1 MQAEEVFALGLGLT
15 APWTLLSQR
24 LDMESNPFELHLEIG
39 AERGAKYPC
48 PTCGAMCAAHDFE
61 EMSWRHLNFFQHHC
75 YISARVPRV
84 KCKAHGIHRTTVPWS
99 RPGSG
104 FTLLFEQV
112 VMSLAREMSVDA
124 VARFVGVHDTR
135 IWRIIRHYVLKAMT
149 GLDLSGVHG
158 IALDE
163 TASKRGHNYV
173 TVFLDMDRETRP
185 VIFAVPGKGKECL
198 KAFAAF
204 LDNHKGKVDNI
215 LEVVCDMSPAFIAA
229 VGDSFPKA
237 SLTVDWFHVVQLF
250 TTRMDEVRKLE
261 VRNKVVLPKGT
272 RWTTL
277 KGRET
282 KRTDCQQA
290 ALQELFERGLATAT
304 AFRVKEM
311 LRWVREANT
320 AQGARWRATNFL
332 RTARKLV
339 AGDPLLAPMCKALYT
354 FEQHLPHILRRWDS
368 LLSNARLECLNGLFQ
383 AARAKARGYRNADYF
398 ITMIYLIGAPITAL
412 LQNSIPH

>member
-1 MQAEEVFALGLGLT
+1 MQAEDVFALGLGLS

-24 LDMESNPFELHLEIG
+24 LDTESNPFELHLEIG

-61 EMSWRHLNFFQHHC
+61 EMTWRHLNFFQHHC

-84 KCKAHGIHRTTVPWS
+84 KCKEHGIHRATVPWS

-112 VMSLAREMSVDA
+112 VMSLAREMSVSA
-124 VARFVGVHDTR
+124 VAHFVGVNDTR
-135 IWRIIRHYVLKAMT
+135 IWRIIHHYVLKAMT

-173 TVFLDMDRETRP
+173 TVFLDMDRKTRP
-185 VIFAVPGKGKECL
+185 VLFAVPGKGKECL
-198 KAFAAF
+198 KAFAVF
-204 LDNHKGKVDNI
+204 LEKHKGKVDNI
-215 LEVVCDMSPAFIAA
+215 VEVVCDMSPAFIAA
-229 VGDSFPKA
+229 AYGQFPNA
-237 SLTVDWFHVVQLF
+237 TLTVDWFHVVQLF
-250 TTRMDEVRKLE
+250 TKGMDDVRKLE
-261 VRNKVVLPKGT
+261 ARKVSLPNGT

-282 KRTDCQQA
+282 KRTDSQQA

-320 AQGARWRATNFL
+320 TQGARWRATNFL
-332 RTARKLV
+332 RKARELV
-339 AGDPLLAPMCKALYT
+339 AEDALLIPMRKVLNT
-354 FEQHLPHILRRWDS
+354 FEEHLPRILRRWDS
-368 LLSNARLECLNGLFQ
+368 LLSNARLESMNGLFQ
-383 AARAKARGYRNADYF
+383 AARAKARGYRNTGYF

-412 LQNSIPH
+412 LENAIPH